1 MTLDQRCTA
10 DSGVCE
16 TCGQVRHSLLYQHD
30 TMLYV
35 PRHDIHPYVPR
46 PCGAAF
52 ALACRGCGR
61 WEGLLVGTDGQG
73 HVIRGSVDDYC
84 GPLEYV
90 CGRGHVME
98 ASR

>member
-46 PCGAAF
+46 PCGAV
-52 ALACRGCGR
+52 
-61 WEGLLVGTDGQG
+61 LVQEQG
-73 HVIRGSVDDYC
+73 PFTGA
-84 GPLEYV
+84 PWV
-90 CGRGHVME
+90 CERGHVL
-98 ASR
+98 